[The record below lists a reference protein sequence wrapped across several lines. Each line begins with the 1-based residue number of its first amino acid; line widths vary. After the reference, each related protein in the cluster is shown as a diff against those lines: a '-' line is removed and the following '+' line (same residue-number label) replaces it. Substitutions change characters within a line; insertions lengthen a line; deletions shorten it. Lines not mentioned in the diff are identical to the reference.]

1 MQGSIGGS
9 VGQHRGQCKAMQVS
23 TGQCKGQGS
32 AAQGS
37 VGLQLL
43 LFGLPQLL
51 DDELLKPK

>member
-1 MQGSIGGS
+1 
-9 VGQHRGQCKAMQVS
+9 MQVS